1 MPLIHNDPLHLR
13 DQASEARAAAD
24 KMTNP
29 EGKKAV
35 NEIAEKYERLTARA
49 WHRA

>member
-1 MPLIHNDPLHLR
+1 MPLIHNDQLHLR
-13 DQASEARAAAD
+13 DWPSEARAAAD

-29 EGKKAV
+29 EGKTAMS
-35 NEIAEKYERLTARA
+35 EIAEKYERLTARA